1 MGLEKISSMAQ
12 RNSSE
17 DPIKEVAAL
26 QFLKATGQHPNVIEV
41 VEVKND
47 RKYIPETPPSF
58 H

>member
-1 MGLEKISSMAQ
+1 MSREKISSMEG

-41 VEVKND
+41 VEVRGTKN
-47 RKYIPETPPSF
+47 P
-58 H
+58 